1 MFFLFFLFFLIIFL
15 FFYVK
20 IKIEEIMRKILS
32 LMRKAVEEHT
42 LLEEDDKVAVGLSG
56 GKDSLSLLVALKEY
70 QKYIFPKFEIIA
82 ISVDLTNGQND
93 FSALKDFCD
102 KLEVPLV
109 IVPSNV
115 FEIVFE
121 IRKEKNPCSL
131 CANLRR
137 GLLNS
142 KAKELG
148 CNKVALG
155 HHRDDLIETFLLS
168 LFFEGRLSTF
178 KAKTYLSKTDITVI
192 RPLLYVEEKDLT
204 SLSKNFPVLHNP
216 CPADKHTEREK
227 AKKLLTMLE
236 KNYPSSKEKLFSAII
251 HKDRYNLF

>member
-1 MFFLFFLFFLIIFL
+1 
-15 FFYVK
+15 
-20 IKIEEIMRKILS
+20 MRKILS
-32 LMRKAVEEHT
+32 GLRKAIEEYHLIET
-42 LLEEDDKVAVGLSG
+42 GDKIAVGLSG
-56 GKDSLSLLVALKEY
+56 GKDSLCLLSALCEY
-70 QKYIFPKFEIIA
+70 KKYIFSQFDLVAIA
-82 ISVDLTNGQND
+82 VDLTNGKNNYKN
-93 FSALKDFCD
+93 LKTFC
-102 KLEVPLV
+102 KKNGVNLE

-142 KAKELG
+142 KAKDLG

-155 HHRDDLIETFLLS
+155 HHRDDLIETFILS

-178 KAKTYLSKTDITVI
+178 KPKTYLSKTDLTVI
-192 RPLLYVEEKDLT
+192 RPMIFVEEKEIERIA
-204 SLSKNFPVLHNP
+204 KNLPVLHND

-227 AKKLLTMLE
+227 AKQVLTTLE
-236 KNYPSSKEKLFSAII
+236 TKYPGCKEKIFNAII
-251 HKDRYNLF
+251 HTERYNLF

>member
-1 MFFLFFLFFLIIFL
+1 
-15 FFYVK
+15 
-20 IKIEEIMRKILS
+20 MRKILS
-32 LMRKAVEEHT
+32 LMRKAIEEHS
-42 LLEEDDKVAVGLSG
+42 LLENGDKIAVGLSG

-70 QKYIFPKFEIIA
+70 QKYIFPNFELIA
-82 ISVDLTNGQND
+82 ISVDLTGGKSD
-93 FSALKDFCD
+93 FSHLQSFCE
-102 KLEVPLV
+102 KLEVPLT

-115 FEIVFE
+115 FEIVFD

-137 GLLNS
+137 GLLNG

-178 KAKTYLSKTDITVI
+178 KAKTYLSKTDLTVI
-192 RPLLYVEEKDLT
+192 RPLLYVEEKDLQNI
-204 SLSKNFPVLHNP
+204 SKNFPVLYNP
-216 CPADKHTEREK
+216 CPANKHTEREN
-227 AKKLLTMLE
+227 AKQLLTILE
-236 KNYPSSKEKLFSAII
+236 ASFPSCKEKLFNAII
-251 HKDRYNLF
+251 HKERYNLF

>member
-1 MFFLFFLFFLIIFL
+1 
-15 FFYVK
+15 
-20 IKIEEIMRKILS
+20 MRKILS
-32 LMRKAVEEHT
+32 LTRKVCEEYS
-42 LLEEDDKVAVGLSG
+42 LIQKGDKIAIGISG
-56 GKDSLSLLVALKEY
+56 GKDSLSLLYVLSQYK
-70 QKYIFPKFEIIA
+70 KYILNDFEIVAIA
-82 ISVDLTNGQND
+82 VDLSGGKND
-93 FSALKDFCD
+93 YSKIKEFCENLNVDFI
-102 KLEVPLV
+102 

-168 LFFEGRLSTF
+168 LFFEGRMSTF
-178 KAKTYLSKTDITVI
+178 KPSSYLSRTDITVI
-192 RPLLYVEEKDLT
+192 RPLLYCEEKDLAKE
-204 SLSKNFPVLHNP
+204 SINFPVLKNL
-216 CPADKHTEREK
+216 CPADKNTQREK
-227 AKKLLTMLE
+227 AKSILATLE
-236 KNYPSSKEKLFSAII
+236 SLYPNCKEKLFNAII
-251 HKDRYNLF
+251 HKERYNLF

>member
-1 MFFLFFLFFLIIFL
+1 
-15 FFYVK
+15 
-20 IKIEEIMRKILS
+20 MRKILS
-32 LMRKAVEEHT
+32 GLRKAIEEYHLIET
-42 LLEEDDKVAVGLSG
+42 GDKIAVGLSG
-56 GKDSLSLLVALKEY
+56 GKDSLCLLSALCEY
-70 QKYIFPKFEIIA
+70 KKYIFSQFDLVAIA
-82 ISVDLTNGQND
+82 VDLTDGKNNYKNLKTFCKKNGVN
-93 FSALKDFCD
+93 
-102 KLEVPLV
+102 LE

-142 KAKELG
+142 KAKDLG

-155 HHRDDLIETFLLS
+155 HHRDDLIETFILS

-178 KAKTYLSKTDITVI
+178 KPKTYLSKTDLTVI
-192 RPLLYVEEKDLT
+192 RPMIFVEEKEIERIA
-204 SLSKNFPVLHNP
+204 KNLPVLHND

-227 AKKLLTMLE
+227 TKQVLTTLE
-236 KNYPSSKEKLFSAII
+236 TKYPGCKEKIFNAII
-251 HKDRYNLF
+251 HSERYNLF